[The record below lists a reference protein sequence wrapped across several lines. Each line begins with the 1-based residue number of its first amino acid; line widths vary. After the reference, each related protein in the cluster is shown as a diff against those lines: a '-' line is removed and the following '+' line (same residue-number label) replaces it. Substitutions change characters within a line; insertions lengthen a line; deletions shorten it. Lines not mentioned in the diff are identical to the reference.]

1 MRKFGCVA
9 VLLLLYVAVAIVVV
23 SRNRSSSFSSSFSS
37 SSCSN
42 RLVGSLQA
50 PNACLLLCL
59 SRSISLIFFLRQSPP
74 NLFPLRSMLG
84 AGYERA
90 VDTRIIGS
98 GSCLHS
104 TRNHDVRL
112 QRTEETQERMAQ
124 ILVEVSEFMG
134 AAQAPGLGTAPAAAL
149 AAPAAPP
156 PTTGFGGPGTNA
168 GDGLGPPPLPTTAAA
183 DDALR
188 EALARQAAARS
199 VAEAADQRAA
209 DLLAAAGA
217 ASSSSST
224 PSTRYPNWRHG
235 L

>member
-156 PTTGFGGPGTNA
+156 PTTGFGAPVPTLGA
-168 GDGLGPPPLPTTAAA
+168 GSAHPLPTTAAA

-188 EALARQAAARS
+188 EALARQAAARA

-209 DLLAAAGA
+209 SSTTSVSTVGAGA
-217 ASSSSST
+217 AIFALHLRAAT
-224 PSTRYPNWRHG
+224 
-235 L
+235 